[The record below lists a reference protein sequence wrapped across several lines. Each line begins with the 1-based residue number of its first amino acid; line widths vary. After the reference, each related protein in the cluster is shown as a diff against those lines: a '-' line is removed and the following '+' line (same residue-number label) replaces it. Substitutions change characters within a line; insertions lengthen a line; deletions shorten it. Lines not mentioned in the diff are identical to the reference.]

1 MSANIF
7 YSSLYASLYSKLIET
22 DKCFQNVLDKYK
34 NKTQERYRT
43 VCYIDSN
50 INYDQ
55 FCKNNENNAK
65 IKSISSFFSYL
76 LLNGNLTSDFIVENI
91 EFLVNEIENNRE
103 NEIIFELIE
112 NINVIISVTY
122 NVISKHTKWDN
133 IVSSI
138 ESMKNK
144 TASFKHL
151 KNKCVFKCMDI
162 LDFVNNI

>member
-1 MSANIF
+1 M
-7 YSSLYASLYSKLIET
+7 
-22 DKCFQNVLDKYK
+22 
-34 NKTQERYRT
+34 
-43 VCYIDSN
+43 
-50 INYDQ
+50 
-55 FCKNNENNAK
+55 
-65 IKSISSFFSYL
+65 
-76 LLNGNLTSDFIVENI
+76 
-91 EFLVNEIENNRE
+91 NEIENNRE

-144 TASFKHL
+144 TTSFKHL